1 MARRHLSNPRE
12 GEDRGHGRDRREL
25 RALRQRVRD
34 LEAQVAMYQL
44 PGNGLIEKALAE
56 ANASIA
62 SLEQETSRAVTQ
74 RQVLAQCQETLS
86 AQRSQIVR
94 ETLGRS
100 PGRRT
105 LRTRLGDLLQRFV
118 AWLDQHSQGGHP

>member
-12 GEDRGHGRDRREL
+12 GEGKGHGRDRREL

-34 LEAQVAMYQL
+34 LEAQVAKYQL
-44 PGNGLIEKALAE
+44 PGNELVEKAMAE

-62 SLEQETSRAVTQ
+62 SLEQQAARAVTQ
-74 RQVLAQCQETLS
+74 RQAIAQCQEKLS
-86 AQRSQIVR
+86 AQRSQIVQ

-100 PGRRT
+100 PARRT
-105 LRTRLGDLLQRFV
+105 LRTRLAGLLQRFV
-118 AWLDQHSQGGHP
+118 GWLDQHSQGGHP